1 MEIEQ
6 LRKELNHLLENVIEY
21 SQDLS
26 EQAHIPSLEISVVL
40 SKVNKMQERL
50 IVLRHLL
57 QEQEN
62 KRIQERKRQ
71 NVISKPET
79 IAEELIEKEIPLV
92 VANEEVKEEMTAEK
106 EPEEQG
112 LQTEEKAQ
120 SGSIKRVTDAF
131 SLNDRYLYANEL
143 FNKDM
148 SAFNECIK
156 EVENCLSIDE
166 INQLIASTKAKLN
179 WDEENE
185 HFISF
190 TETIGR
196 KFL

>member
-26 EQAHIPSLEISVVL
+26 EQTYIPSLEISVVL
-40 SKVNKMQERL
+40 AKVNKMQEKL

-62 KRIQERKRQ
+62 KRIKERKRQ
-71 NVISKPET
+71 NEIPKPQR
-79 IAEELIEKEIPLV
+79 IIEEPLEQEIPLIIT
-92 VANEEVKEEMTAEK
+92 NEEIKEVVIEEEHK
-106 EPEEQG
+106 EPVVSNN
-112 LQTEEKAQ
+112 EKVDN
-120 SGSIKRVTDAF
+120 GSTKKVTDAF

-143 FNKDM
+143 FNKEM

-156 EVENCLSIDE
+156 EVENCVSIEE
-166 INQLIASTKAKLN
+166 INQLITSTKVALN

-190 TETIGR
+190 SETIKR
-196 KFL
+196 KFS